1 MVNILFHDHVVN
13 VVVVYWS
20 GLAIVLYFVRL
31 NKEEMAEDDV
41 LEMLFSDEVEFADS
55 IPLKPT
61 GPAVSIL
68 QS

>member
-1 MVNILFHDHVVN
+1 M
-13 VVVVYWS
+13 
-20 GLAIVLYFVRL
+20 LYFVRL